1 MIPVAPRAGRE
12 YTVAPVAE
20 RAHGAPPVG
29 IDVDAMKARKTQAPL
44 AGTAPL
50 DAKVAPPLQA
60 SITRD
65 SLRLYLQQMARV
77 PLLTRE
83 GEVELA
89 KRIELGEH
97 AVLGAILGCPSGV
110 EEIAQLGKRLRSGE
124 TSAQDVVRTVDEED
138 PSWSERE
145 TKRLLKLV
153 TTVLA
158 SARAAKG
165 TCVPS
170 GRGMDA
176 LVAMGLDGAVIRAM
190 VEQIRRRLRT
200 AEREPGDRLEVEGLR
215 IACARIAEGDR
226 RSTAARGE
234 LVQANLRLVVSIA
247 KRYMNRGL
255 QFLDLI
261 QEGNIGLMRA
271 VEKFDYKKGYKFST
285 YATWWVRQSISR
297 AISDQSQ
304 TIRTPVHV
312 FELIGQVTRAS
323 RTFVQ
328 EYGREPSVEEI
339 AAALE
344 IDVARVKTAQRCMR
358 QPISLETPTGEDGA
372 AVLGD
377 FVEDERAVSPLD
389 AAMSVRLAAH
399 TESLLSTL
407 TERERKIVCMRFGVG
422 EQKEHTLE
430 EVGQMFSVTRERIR
444 QIEAKAMAR
453 LRHPSRIAQVR
464 ELLDP

>member
-1 MIPVAPRAGRE
+1 MN
-12 YTVAPVAE
+12 
-20 RAHGAPPVG
+20 
-29 IDVDAMKARKTQAPL
+29 ARKTQAPH
-44 AGTAPL
+44 ARTAPL
-50 DAKVAPPLQA
+50 DANRVQPGAAPIA
-60 SITRD
+60 RD
-65 SLRLYLQQMARV
+65 SLRSYFDQMGRV

-89 KRIELGEH
+89 KRIEVGEH
-97 AVLGAILGCPSGV
+97 AVLGAILQCPTGV
-110 EEIAQLGKRLRSGE
+110 EEIAQLAKRLRSGE
-124 TSAQDVVRTVDEED
+124 ARPHDVVRAVDEED
-138 PSWSERE
+138 PAWADRETNRLSKLLTIVLSPARPAKGKGTSMPSERRME
-145 TKRLLKLV
+145 
-153 TTVLA
+153 
-158 SARAAKG
+158 
-165 TCVPS
+165 
-170 GRGMDA
+170 A
-176 LVAMGLDGAVIRAM
+176 LVAMGLDPSVIRGM

-200 AEREPGDRLEVEGLR
+200 AEREPGARSEVDGLR
-215 IACARIAEGDR
+215 AACARIAEGDR
-226 RSTAARGE
+226 VSTLARGE

-247 KRYMNRGL
+247 KRYVNRGL

-312 FELIGQVTRAS
+312 FELIGQVTRAT
-323 RTFVQ
+323 RAFVQ

-377 FVEDERAVSPLD
+377 FVEDEGAVSPLE

-399 TESLLSTL
+399 TEDLLSTL

-422 EQKEHTLE
+422 EKKEHTLE

>member
-1 MIPVAPRAGRE
+1 MQNAL
-12 YTVAPVAE
+12 TV
-20 RAHGAPPVG
+20 APPVG
-29 IDVDAMKARKTQAPL
+29 IDVDRMKARKTQTPQAR
-44 AGTAPL
+44 TAPV
-50 DAKVAPPLQA
+50 DATGALPGEVP
-60 SITRD
+60 IGRD
-65 SLRLYLQQMARV
+65 SLRLYFQQMGRV

-97 AVLGAILGCPSGV
+97 AVLGAILGCSRGV
-110 EEIAQLGKRLRSGE
+110 EQIAQLGKRLRSGE
-124 TSAQDVVRTVDEED
+124 TSPHDVVRAADEDD
-138 PSWSERE
+138 PAWSELE

-153 TTVLA
+153 TIVVS
-158 SARAAKG
+158 SARSAKG
-165 TCVPS
+165 TSMPS
-170 GRGMDA
+170 ERGMNA
-176 LVAMGLDGAVIRAM
+176 LVAMGLDGSVIRGM
-190 VEQIRRRLRT
+190 VEQIRRRLRA
-200 AEREPGDRLEVEGLR
+200 AEREPGDLLEVEGLR
-215 IACARIAEGDR
+215 VACTRIAEGDR
-226 RSTAARGE
+226 LSTLARGE

-312 FELIGQVTRAS
+312 FELIGQVTRAT
-323 RTFVQ
+323 RAFVQ

-339 AAALE
+339 AATLE

-377 FVEDERAVSPLD
+377 FVEDDQAVSPLE

-399 TESLLSTL
+399 TERLLSTL
-407 TERERKIVCMRFGVG
+407 TARERKIVCMRFGVG
-422 EQKEHTLE
+422 EKKEHTLE

-453 LRHPSRIAQVR
+453 LRHPSRIAQAR